1 MKGILLLQNEYLIEA
16 NEAKKNQL
24 LSDLYIEI
32 IKLGKFILQ
41 LKKFSNSVDDIYDLA
56 SSVCMRLIEKQQPI
70 IKNAPSQYISN
81 SLYFMNKSKFHD
93 SLDADDADDAK
104 EPYHESF
111 ENQLIDNLEYEE
123 LLSQIKE
130 LVNNETQDKEVAA
143 EILDCITTN
152 TNFRRYSKEIS
163 KDHKKEFNR
172 VLKLVH
178 NYISGEEDAW
188 A

>member
-1 MKGILLLQNEYLIEA
+1 MKGILLLQNEYLIET
-16 NEAKKNQL
+16 NEAKKNQI

-41 LKKFSNSVDDIYDLA
+41 LKKFDNSVDDIYDLA

-70 IKNAPSQYISN
+70 IKSAPSQYISN

-93 SLDADDADDAK
+93 SLDAEDAD

-111 ENQLIDNLEYEE
+111 EKDLVDNIEYEK
-123 LLSQIKE
+123 LLSKISE
-130 LVNNETQDKEVAA
+130 LVASETQNKEVAA
-143 EILDCITTN
+143 EIMDCVVSN

-172 VLKLVH
+172 VLKLVREFLTEGDS
-178 NYISGEEDAW
+178 NEWS
-188 A
+188 

>member
-1 MKGILLLQNEYLIEA
+1 MKGILLLQNEYLIET

-41 LKKFSNSVDDIYDLA
+41 LKKFPNSVDDIYDLA

-70 IKNAPSQYISN
+70 IKTAPSQYISN

-93 SLDADDADDAK
+93 SLDAEDAE

-123 LLSQIKE
+123 LLSQITE
-130 LVNNETQDKEVAA
+130 LVNKETQDKEVAA
-143 EILDCITTN
+143 EIIDCITTN

-172 VLKLVH
+172 VLKLVY
-178 NYISGEEDAW
+178 NYLSGDGDEW